1 MITHTDIVFII
12 SIPVALLLVVLNG
25 MLITTMLI
33 AVTKDSIVMLGDM
46 SANQLWVFVPVVLVI
61 GVVIAALLTE
71 E

>member
-25 MLITTMLI
+25 MLVTTMLI

>member
-1 MITHTDIVFII
+1 
-12 SIPVALLLVVLNG
+12 
-25 MLITTMLI
+25 MLI

>member
-25 MLITTMLI
+25 MLVTTMLI

-71 E
+71 